1 LAAGKGQV
9 KNNMTE
15 DRKMDILNSAGE
27 VFSKYGFHGAKIED
41 IAKEAGIGKGTIY
54 GYFDSKESLFYE
66 MIKYGIEEYE
76 KGMEKALNIDGS
88 IRDKLIYLCRFHGDY
103 LNRYIDITQ
112 IVMTEKEVL
121 PKKLMTEI
129 LMEKAKLF
137 NRMVEI
143 IKNGIDNGE
152 LRKDL
157 DPELGTIIIIG
168 SMNQFYGQKMFYENI
183 DYRKICPEDLIDT
196 VLGGL
201 M

>member
-1 LAAGKGQV
+1 M

-27 VFSKYGFHGAKIED
+27 VFSKYGFHGAKMED
-41 IAKEAGIGKGTIY
+41 IAREAGIGKGTIY
-54 GYFDSKESLFYE
+54 GYFDSKKSLFYE

-88 IRDKLIYLCRFHGDY
+88 IRNKLIYLCRFHGDY
-103 LNRYIDITQ
+103 LNRYIGITQ

-121 PKKLMTEI
+121 PKELTKEI
-129 LMEKAKLF
+129 LMEKAELF

-143 IKNGIDNGE
+143 IKSGIDNRK

-157 DPELGTIIIIG
+157 DPELATIIIIG

-183 DYRKICPEDLIDT
+183 DYKKIRPEGLVDT
-196 VLGGL
+196 ILGGL